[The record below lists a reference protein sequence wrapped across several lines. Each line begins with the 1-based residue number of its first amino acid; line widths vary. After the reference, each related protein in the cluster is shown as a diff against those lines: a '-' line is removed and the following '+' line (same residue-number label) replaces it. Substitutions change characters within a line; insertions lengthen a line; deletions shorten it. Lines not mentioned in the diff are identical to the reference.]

1 MNTIIQF
8 AVFMLETLT
17 SIGVNTGRMKLII
30 LKKQS
35 FVEKTL
41 TLPLLLQQCCSKEFS
56 VFMVSGCYHLLRTR
70 ASCRHVLVYHM
81 CDLGL
86 QSM

>member
-1 MNTIIQF
+1 MGIGF
-8 AVFMLETLT
+8 A
-17 SIGVNTGRMKLII
+17 NI
-30 LKKQS
+30 LVLFYFLVVINKGCM
-35 FVEKTL
+35 V
-41 TLPLLLQQCCSKEFS
+41 LLQQCCSKEFS

-86 QSM
+86 QSV